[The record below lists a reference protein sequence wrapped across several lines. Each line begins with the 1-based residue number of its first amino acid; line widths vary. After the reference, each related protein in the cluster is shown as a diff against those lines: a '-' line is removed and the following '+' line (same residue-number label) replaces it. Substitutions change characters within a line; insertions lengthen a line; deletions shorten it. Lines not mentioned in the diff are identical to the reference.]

1 MIYREKPKESTKTPL
16 VHVSEFSTFVNY
28 KSIYKK
34 YVYFTHWKQFK
45 NQSKISLT
53 VAPET

>member
-34 YVYFTHWKQFK
+34 LCVFYTLETIQK
-45 NQSKISLT
+45 SK
-53 VAPET
+53 